1 MRSVEPPGGFMRALL
16 LFVCAVVLSPAQ
28 DKVGTGVKDASVD
41 YWDSVSDYYR
51 NSRRAVMALRDKGVP
66 DEEIPAVL
74 HIARNS
80 TASPNQVLEA
90 RKSGKAWTD
99 IAREHNVKFSGSDLV
114 AEANVQFLSTY
125 HGRTPEEVRAMKA
138 KGASWIDINQELRRT
153 GTAVKARTPG
163 K

>member
-1 MRSVEPPGGFMRALL
+1 MRALL
-16 LFVCAVVLSPAQ
+16 LLVCAAIVMPGQ
-28 DKVGTGVKDASVD
+28 DNLPRNTPKADVGTGVKDSSVD
-41 YWDSVSDYYR
+41 FWDSISDYYR

-90 RKSGKAWTD
+90 RKAGKSWTE
-99 IAREHNVKFSGSDLV
+99 IAREHNVKFSGNDLPT
-114 AEANVQFLSTY
+114 EANVQFLSSY
-125 HGRTPEEVRAMKA
+125 HGRTPEEVRAMRA
-138 KGASWIDINQELRRT
+138 KGASWIDINQEFRRSGAAT
-153 GTAVKARTPG
+153 KARTTR